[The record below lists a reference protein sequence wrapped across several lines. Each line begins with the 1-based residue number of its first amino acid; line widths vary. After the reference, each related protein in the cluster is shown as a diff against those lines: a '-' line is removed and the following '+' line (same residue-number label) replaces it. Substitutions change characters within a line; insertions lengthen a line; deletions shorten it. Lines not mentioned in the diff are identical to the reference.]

1 MEQVIKTFLDELNDR
16 VNLITSMDDKLDS
29 SKVDQLKSI
38 IDKYG
43 VLDSSKFNKED
54 LEYVLSIV
62 NTESTTD
69 NKLIDEAINQFID
82 DFNTAK
88 ETHISTAESSVNKYS
103 KYIDILN
110 GNDRELF
117 IDFDELNE
125 IMSELGTPIPDKW
138 KIISYINE
146 CNINNNKDMITLLN
160 LNSKLN
166 TYNKLYLDNKD
177 LNNYIEES
185 IKDLNIDID
194 MIPSLSKK
202 IANNTYDEN
211 KVKNAMSTIILNK
224 LYNELS
230 ESTDDKQKDNLQEMI
245 NDTLN
250 YIDDYEDKIVNPIKD
265 IIINYEDLLNEE
277 INKGNDINTYLD
289 ISVDDLEKLVGDRDK
304 ALALKKLPLIKS
316 MKDTINSIDECDK
329 SSDDLIN
336 YLNLL
341 NDLNKLYT
349 ETN

>member
-88 ETHISTAESSVNKYS
+88 KTHITTTESSVNKYR